1 VGAHDRLPGHAALS
15 QRPAAGLAPAG
26 GLAPAFGLVIVG
38 LGASLAPLD
47 IAVNV
52 ALPAITAHFRLQ
64 LADVQWLV
72 ICYVLVY
79 GSLMLV
85 CGKLGD
91 LLGYRRIFRIGLAVS
106 VVGCAACALAP
117 DWPLFL
123 WARAGQGVG
132 TALAISCAPA
142 LAMAVYPPE
151 QRLKALAGFSMALL
165 LASAIGPLLGGI
177 VVQLWGWPAVY
188 WMRVPIAAVTL
199 ALSGLLPSP
208 RLPPR
213 SFDAPGAVLLAA
225 CMSSLLLAL
234 VLSQRAAVPGWQAL
248 ALACVAAVLV
258 FAYLRRSRRVAE
270 PIIRPALFA
279 DAAFAV
285 PNVVNVL
292 ANLAGFSILL
302 LTPYYLVNVL
312 KLPVL
317 ASGAMLALS
326 FAGGLT
332 GAPLAAWLVPRF
344 GRRPTAFA
352 GVALVGV
359 WLLPLAFVD
368 AATPLWMVAA
378 LLVAEGVG
386 QGLLAVAYIDLVT
399 DTLPARDRG
408 VAGSLAQLTRTLG
421 IVSGASVLTA
431 LHAHAASGGF
441 LAGYKFAFLAAGGG
455 LLAALAVSCL
465 WPRAWFAR

>member
-1 VGAHDRLPGHAALS
+1 MIDDSTTAGRALP
-15 QRPAAGLAPAG
+15 PAAGLA
-26 GLAPAFGLVIVG
+26 IVG

-52 ALPAITAHFRLQ
+52 ALPAITAHFRLP

-91 LLGYRRIFRIGLAVS
+91 LFGHRRIFRIGLAAS

-117 DWPLFL
+117 TWPLFL

-132 TALAISCAPA
+132 TALALSCAPA
-142 LAMAVYPPE
+142 LATSVYPPE
-151 QRLKALAGFSMALL
+151 QRLKGLAGFSMALL
-165 LASAIGPLLGGI
+165 LASAIGPVLAGV

-213 SFDAPGAVLLAA
+213 SFDAPGAVLVAA

-248 ALACVAAVLV
+248 AMAVLAV
-258 FAYLRRSRRVAE
+258 ALIFAYLARSRRVAE

-279 DAAFAV
+279 DMSFAV
-285 PNVVNVL
+285 PNAMNVL

-317 ASGAMLALS
+317 ATGAMLALS

-332 GAPLAAWLVPRF
+332 GAPLAARLVPRF

-352 GVALVGV
+352 GVALV
-359 WLLPLAFVD
+359 
-368 AATPLWMVAA
+368 
-378 LLVAEGVG
+378 
-386 QGLLAVAYIDLVT
+386 
-399 DTLPARDRG
+399 
-408 VAGSLAQLTRTLG
+408 
-421 IVSGASVLTA
+421 
-431 LHAHAASGGF
+431 
-441 LAGYKFAFLAAGGG
+441 
-455 LLAALAVSCL
+455 
-465 WPRAWFAR
+465 